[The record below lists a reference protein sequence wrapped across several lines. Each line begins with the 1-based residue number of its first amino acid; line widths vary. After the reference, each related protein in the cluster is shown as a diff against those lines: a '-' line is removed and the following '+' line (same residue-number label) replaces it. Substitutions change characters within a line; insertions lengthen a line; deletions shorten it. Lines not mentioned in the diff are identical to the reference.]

1 MDLLSKEE
9 VCKNFKEKE
18 EGKIDFKTV
27 KSSSAKN
34 SDDSNKTFCR
44 TKYCQPC
51 PLCGMKKNNNGE
63 WEHKKKG
70 KCTSGNLYRPIDGA
84 IHTDINFLYSG
95 DRHDDIEKK
104 LNRFCDETNGD
115 TINSVAGVSGTG
127 VVAGSNSRSKELYQ
141 EWKCYKGKDVE
152 KVKDGKDED
161 DEDYE
166 DDYHKEV
173 ENAGGLCILEN
184 NDGKEKVNKQKTYND
199 FFYYWV
205 AHMLKDSIHWK
216 KKLEKCLKNG
226 TKTRCKNNKC
236 NRECGCFQK
245 WVEQKKKKEWGK
257 IIEHFYKQEGIPPG
271 THDITLEGVLKKEV
285 LLTSLQ
291 EGYGNAED
299 IEHIKQL
306 LEEEENEENEGTPGA
321 DNKNKNTI
329 DKLLDHEEGIA
340 KECQQKQNECP
351 KKPPKKTPGGPDR
364 ALKPEEVDASSEDH
378 YDEEGGE
385 DEEEEEDKEE
395 EGEDGEDVQD
405 DVAEED
411 TAKEEGSSTTET
423 QLPDAC
429 NIVKT
434 LFESTK
440 NFEDACRQKYGP
452 KAPTS
457 WKCVPTTGDK
467 DGATGKSD
475 GSICVPPRRRRLY
488 IHKVDDNVKDDASLR
503 KWFIESS
510 AVETFFL
517 WHEYKMEK
525 KREDI
530 EKQKANEKVV
540 DTSNVGEELQNDLE
554 GNGTIPEEFKRQMF
568 YTLGDYKDIFEGK
581 SIEVGDEKDKQKMK
595 EIEKKIQAHIN
606 SGSSSPPHGT
616 PGQPNSVTTPQQT
629 WWSRNAPSIWKG
641 MICALTYK
649 EDGEKS
655 TDDKTT
661 LKRNDDVYEKI
672 FGKPPNNDNPQN
684 PNNGTF
690 HKKYHYDSVRLKDD
704 DDQSGDKL
712 QSTSAPSDT
721 PTLNNPKLSDFVL
734 RPTYFRYLEEWGES
748 FCGTRKRMLEQLEKV
763 CRSGETGKEHCS
775 GDGHVC
781 EKDYLNHNNMFADS
795 YCPDCKKACRKYKK
809 WIEKKLEEFQ
819 KQKDKYKGEL
829 DKLTKDK
836 SGGDK
841 KFCEEIKNHSSAA
854 NFLKELKHGKDNQGN
869 SDQDNKLDFE
879 NIPQTFSRSTYC
891 KTCPPNKVNC
901 SSGSKSRTSGGTNRC
916 TEVKKNGETW
926 EKVFDKI
933 AKNNGK
939 TTTIDVHMIDR
950 RAPFIKKY
958 LENSKNS
965 EESNNSL
972 FKDSYLFKSVRDQN
986 WECKFENENKDVC
999 KLKNF
1004 NDKIDLNQY
1013 TTFKVL
1019 LIYWLEDFIEGY
1031 YILKKRKV
1039 FEQCKENGENT
1050 CSEESKN
1057 YCACVKVWLE
1067 KKKNEWEQI
1076 KKHFKDRKS
1085 DDGDT
1090 VVSKVRNFL
1099 ETLIPRIAPKKNNGE
1114 VTELSDLEK
1123 SLGCNCA
1130 GRAENSKEDEKED
1143 VVLCLLTKLEDKANK
1158 CKEDQKPNGEN
1169 QAQTCEK
1176 SAPVEDEDDEPLE
1189 EENPVTQP
1197 NICPKVE
1204 TTEETV
1210 DEGKCE
1216 EDTVT
1221 PSLGPKDDSE
1231 KDEKKEENS
1240 EDTTAA
1246 EGEENGAPGS
1256 SGTPPPPPAAPP
1268 STPAKTKESK
1278 KPKSTKK
1285 PRIKTLNVLDHPA
1298 VIPALMSSTIMWSIG
1313 IGFATFTY
1321 FYLKVLY
1328 IYINIYGCGCMWMY
1342 MYLWGVFGCI
1352 YIYLCICGCICVF
1365 GYIYIYICISVSV
1378 YVCLSVWIYIWI
1390 YIYFFY
1396 IYFIYIYLY

>member
-1 MDLLSKEE
+1 
-9 VCKNFKEKE
+9 
-18 EGKIDFKTV
+18 
-27 KSSSAKN
+27 
-34 SDDSNKTFCR
+34 
-44 TKYCQPC
+44 
-51 PLCGMKKNNNGE
+51 
-63 WEHKKKG
+63 
-70 KCTSGNLYRPIDGA
+70 
-84 IHTDINFLYSG
+84 
-95 DRHDDIEKK
+95 
-104 LNRFCDETNGD
+104 
-115 TINSVAGVSGTG
+115 
-127 VVAGSNSRSKELYQ
+127 
-141 EWKCYKGKDVE
+141 
-152 KVKDGKDED
+152 
-161 DEDYE
+161 
-166 DDYHKEV
+166 
-173 ENAGGLCILEN
+173 
-184 NDGKEKVNKQKTYND
+184 
-199 FFYYWV
+199 
-205 AHMLKDSIHWK
+205 
-216 KKLEKCLKNG
+216 
-226 TKTRCKNNKC
+226 
-236 NRECGCFQK
+236 
-245 WVEQKKKKEWGK
+245 
-257 IIEHFYKQEGIPPG
+257 
-271 THDITLEGVLKKEV
+271 
-285 LLTSLQ
+285 
-291 EGYGNAED
+291 
-299 IEHIKQL
+299 
-306 LEEEENEENEGTPGA
+306 
-321 DNKNKNTI
+321 
-329 DKLLDHEEGIA
+329 
-340 KECQQKQNECP
+340 
-351 KKPPKKTPGGPDR
+351 
-364 ALKPEEVDASSEDH
+364 
-378 YDEEGGE
+378 
-385 DEEEEEDKEE
+385 
-395 EGEDGEDVQD
+395 
-405 DVAEED
+405 
-411 TAKEEGSSTTET
+411 
-423 QLPDAC
+423 
-429 NIVKT
+429 
-434 LFESTK
+434 
-440 NFEDACRQKYGP
+440 
-452 KAPTS
+452 
-457 WKCVPTTGDK
+457 
-467 DGATGKSD
+467 
-475 GSICVPPRRRRLY
+475 
-488 IHKVDDNVKDDASLR
+488 
-503 KWFIESS
+503 
-510 AVETFFL
+510 
-517 WHEYKMEK
+517 MEK

-1067 KKKNEWEQI
+1067 KKKNEWDQI

-1321 FYLKVLY
+1321 FYLK
-1328 IYINIYGCGCMWMY
+1328 
-1342 MYLWGVFGCI
+1342 
-1352 YIYLCICGCICVF
+1352 
-1365 GYIYIYICISVSV
+1365 
-1378 YVCLSVWIYIWI
+1378 
-1390 YIYFFY
+1390 
-1396 IYFIYIYLY
+1396 